1 MSWTRSFF
9 IDLTAM
15 QESPSAGDFADTL
28 DRHAV
33 HLGWPPEAAVEAV
46 LCSRPVSRRRR
57 PNGCAHWR
65 WNVEMR
71 QVASISVEMLA
82 DRLIEL
88 SQNCRPESL
97 CSIYLLLRS
106 IYNHD
111 EHAARTDFVR
121 FLGGEL
127 PEFLMAFSLQEIVS
141 NDNKSGR
148 NVGG

>member
-1 MSWTRSFF
+1 
-9 IDLTAM
+9 
-15 QESPSAGDFADTL
+15 
-28 DRHAV
+28 
-33 HLGWPPEAAVEAV
+33 
-46 LCSRPVSRRRR
+46 
-57 PNGCAHWR
+57 
-65 WNVEMR
+65 MR